1 MKFKHLVWLSAFILA
16 ACAAFVS
23 VSGLSKLFAGG
34 GLAVYIMI
42 GGLELSKLVSASLL
56 HRYWSKLSVLI
67 RTYLTIG
74 VIVLISITSMG
85 IYGYLSDGYKK
96 VSTVMSVEQSES
108 SIYGSKIQRFEKVTS
123 DNERIIKSRTDRVTS
138 LTNLRTQQE
147 NRLDSLLIKNFISN
161 ANKTRAD
168 IEKSTDEISRIND
181 EINGLLEAN
190 NVLFDSISEYQVKI
204 NNVVNNSEVASELGP
219 LIFLS
224 ETTGLPIQSVVNYLI
239 IIIMLVFDP
248 LAVILLISANKL
260 DEIDKIDIDKRQYT
274 TTEPIMTNN
283 TFDVNTNE
291 TSVPDETIDKFDVIS
306 GETENTVVQEVNP
319 DEKTENSLSETINNT
334 IKRIIPENNPF
345 NKRQP
350 VIPRGKMTRDD
361 IPLVKEAVNR
371 GFTVRVPNPKTR

>member
-1 MKFKHLVWLSAFILA
+1 
-16 ACAAFVS
+16 
-23 VSGLSKLFAGG
+23 
-34 GLAVYIMI
+34 
-42 GGLELSKLVSASLL
+42 
-56 HRYWSKLSVLI
+56 
-67 RTYLTIG
+67 
-74 VIVLISITSMG
+74 
-85 IYGYLSDGYKK
+85 
-96 VSTVMSVEQSES
+96 
-108 SIYGSKIQRFEKVTS
+108 
-123 DNERIIKSRTDRVTS
+123 